1 MSTRV
6 ELRAVN
12 DPSCSSFRWFDPS
25 RDRQRLCDSEQARL
39 FSKPHPPLLPFPSLS
54 WVIRILFPPPPPR
67 PRPLRWHRVPSFRPP
82 RFGLTS
88 RAVASGEALVAPA
101 LPA

>member
-12 DPSCSSFRWFDPS
+12 DPSCSSFHWFDPS

-54 WVIRILFPPPPPR
+54 WVIRILFPPPSPSSTLLASSALIQAPQIR
-67 PRPLRWHRVPSFRPP
+67 ADQSGGGLR
-82 RFGLTS
+82 
-88 RAVASGEALVAPA
+88 
-101 LPA
+101 

>member
-54 WVIRILFPPPPPR
+54 WVIRILFPPP
-67 PRPLRWHRVPSFRPP
+67 L
-82 RFGLTS
+82 
-88 RAVASGEALVAPA
+88 ALVHSAGIECPHSG
-101 LPA
+101 PPDSG

>member
-54 WVIRILFPPPPPR
+54 WVIRILFPPPPSPSST
-67 PRPLRWHRVPSFRPP
+67 PLASSALIQAPQIRADQSGG
-82 RFGLTS
+82 GL
-88 RAVASGEALVAPA
+88 R
-101 LPA
+101 

>member
-54 WVIRILFPPPPPR
+54 WVIRILFPPPP
-67 PRPLRWHRVPSFRPP
+67 L
-82 RFGLTS
+82 
-88 RAVASGEALVAPA
+88 ALVHSAGIECPHSG
-101 LPA
+101 PPDSG